1 MIKEKETF
9 DDDSR
14 EHFLPKQ
21 QEIKRGTSYRKMLR
35 GTSFS
40 KIVVLSQDLAEFHFL
55 LYLRPNKEE

>member
-35 GTSFS
+35 GTSIS
-40 KIVVLSQDLAEFHFL
+40 KIVLSQYLVEFHSL
-55 LYLRPNKEE
+55 LYLIPNKDG